1 MADIG
6 IRFSMGGKTG
16 STVDSQRLLA
26 WCLEK
31 YGWQKQNELV
41 EALFLDNFQNERFIG
56 DPTVLLDA
64 SKRVGIDD
72 AAEVLGEGNEAVFL
86 DEVMT
91 QYQSYTERFG
101 MDGVPSWIIDGSI
114 VHMGAQSVQEFI
126 NVFLDLE

>member
-1 MADIG
+1 
-6 IRFSMGGKTG
+6 
-16 STVDSQRLLA
+16 
-26 WCLEK
+26 
-31 YGWQKQNELV
+31 
-41 EALFLDNFQNERFIG
+41 
-56 DPTVLLDA
+56 LLDA

-72 AAEVLGEGNEAVFL
+72 AAEVLGAYRWHIPQRLWICSYFLLSPPLSFSSIVWPWEGEGNEAVFL